1 MGVINTNISSL
12 IGLNNIRLTNLGL
25 QKTLEKLS
33 SGLRINVG
41 ADDPSGLAIAKG
53 MEAQIGGIR
62 TAVQNAEDGIS
73 LIHTADGSLSET
85 HDMLMRMR
93 DLCVRGANEA
103 VMTAYD
109 QQKLSD
115 EFVSLKSEL
124 YRKSQA
130 VTFNTKQIFTGTTY
144 GYSIRMSA
152 NSGLVSTYVISAVD
166 SVALQIGPDNGTY
179 FRIMVSLPH
188 MTLSGLNLTNKIRI
202 ASARTVSAG
211 GSAVASGNIGGFGTI
226 GVQGTY
232 LLSVRDR
239 ASHALSWLNLVDN
252 AIKRV
257 SVVRAALG
265 IQERRLDHIINDL
278 KAEDVNIS
286 AAKSRIYDAD
296 MAVEISEFTRL
307 QILQQ
312 SGTAILA
319 QANAQ
324 PQSILQLLR

>member
-62 TAVQNAEDGIS
+62 TAMQNGEDGIS
-73 LIHTADGSLSET
+73 LIHTADGALAES
-85 HDMLMRMR
+85 HDILMRMR
-93 DLCVRGANEA
+93 DLTVRAANEA
-103 VMTAYD
+103 VMTQAD

-115 EFVSLKSEL
+115 EFVRLKDEL

-144 GYSIRMSA
+144 GYSIRASNGA
-152 NSGLVSTYVISAVD
+152 YTDGSTYTFYDVSAWD
-166 SVALQIGPDNGTY
+166 SVVLQIGPDNGTY

-188 MTLSGLNLTNKIRI
+188 MTLSGLNLTGKVKL
-202 ASARTVSAG
+202 STT
-211 GSAVASGNIGGFGTI
+211 GSYIGGFGSTDSTGI
-226 GVQGTY
+226 Y
-232 LLSVRDR
+232 LGSVRER
-239 ASHALSWLNLVDN
+239 ASLALKWLNWTDS
-252 AIKRV
+252 AIRRV
-257 SVVRAALG
+257 SEVRAALG
-265 IQERRLDHIINDL
+265 IQERRLNHIIDDL
-278 KAEDVNIS
+278 KAEDINIS